1 MTARLPDTRD
11 TLIAALGSGRP
22 ADRDRALDLIAR
34 AYRDAVVES
43 LALRWQL
50 ARDDAEDLAQE
61 FFAAAIAKDW
71 FARFE
76 PSRGRFRTFLR
87 SCLDDFARASFRD
100 AARLKR
106 GGGVAHLPL
115 DDASLTLGANT
126 EVDALFDREWAR
138 SVLGI
143 ALERLRHDCDAQSRA
158 VAWRLYERYDLSD
171 LPDAQRPTYAAL
183 AAETGEPI
191 TQVTNHLHWARKRM
205 REHVLATVRA
215 LTADDAEYRAEVR
228 ALTGV
233 DPT

>member
-1 MTARLPDTRD
+1 MSARLPDTRD
-11 TLIAALGSGRP
+11 TLIAALGSDRP

-34 AYRDAVVES
+34 AYRDPVVAI
-43 LALRWQL
+43 LARRWQL

-61 FFAAAIAKDW
+61 FFAAAVAKEW
-71 FARFE
+71 FKRFE

-87 SCLDDFARASFRD
+87 SCLDDFARASLRD

-106 GGGVAHLPL
+106 GGGAAHLSL
-115 DDASLTLGANT
+115 DDAGVSLGTDA

-143 ALERLRHDCDAQSRA
+143 ALERLRQDCDAHDRA

-171 LPDAQRPTYAAL
+171 HPDTQRPTYAVL
-183 AAETGEPI
+183 AAETGEPV

-205 REHVLATVRA
+205 REHVLATLRA
-215 LTADDAEYRAEVR
+215 LTADDAEYRDEVR

-233 DPT
+233 DPE

>member
-11 TLIAALGSGRP
+11 TLIAALGSDRP

-34 AYRDAVVES
+34 AYREPVVAI

-61 FFAAAIAKDW
+61 FFATAIAKDW
-71 FARFE
+71 FTRFD
-76 PSRGRFRTFLR
+76 PSRGRFRAFLR
-87 SCLDDFARASFRD
+87 SCLDDFARTSLRD

-106 GGGVAHLPL
+106 GGGAPHLSL
-115 DDASLTLGANT
+115 DAASASLGAEAET
-126 EVDALFDREWAR
+126 DALFEREWAR

-143 ALERLRHDCDAQSRA
+143 ALERLRQDCDAHGRA
-158 VAWRLYERYDLSD
+158 VAWRLYARYDLSD
-171 LPDAQRPTYAAL
+171 HPDAQRPTYAVL
-183 AAETGEPI
+183 AAETGEPV
-191 TQVTNHLHWARKRM
+191 TQVTNHLHWARRRM
-205 REHVLATVRA
+205 REHVLATLRA

-233 DPT
+233 DPA

>member
-1 MTARLPDTRD
+1 MSARLPDTRD
-11 TLIAALGSGRP
+11 TLIAALGSDRP

-34 AYRDAVVES
+34 AYRDAVVAI
-43 LALRWQL
+43 LTLRWQL
-50 ARDDAEDLAQE
+50 ARDDAEDMAQE

-71 FARFE
+71 FARFD

-106 GGGVAHLPL
+106 GGGAAHLSL
-115 DDASLTLGANT
+115 DDASLSLGADA
-126 EVDALFDREWAR
+126 EADALFDREWAR

-143 ALERLRHDCDAQSRA
+143 ALERLRQDCDAHGRP
-158 VAWRLYERYDLSD
+158 VAWRLYERYDLHD
-171 LPDAQRPTYAAL
+171 HPDAQRPTYAAL
-183 AAETGEPI
+183 AAETGEPV
-191 TQVTNHLHWARKRM
+191 TQVTNHLHWARTRM
-205 REHVLATVRA
+205 REHVLETLRA

-233 DPT
+233 DPA